1 MNSPWAGEKVDEG
14 HEEDME
20 TQTREEVRVGGRAL
34 IHAG

>member
-14 HEEDME
+14 HGEDME
-20 TQTREEVRVGGRAL
+20 TQTREEVRAGGRAL